1 MKQLLPL
8 FLLLCLSANAQE
20 KFTVYFDFD
29 VAEANTSSTQSLSK
43 WIAANPNARIQK
55 IYGYTD
61 KMGDAAYN
69 QDLSERR
76 ALYVYEQLK
85 AANLNLGNVDEKGFG
100 ESQSTAVRNPK
111 DRKVVIQYASPQ
123 IQPTPG
129 QSDLDKKVTTAKKGD
144 RIRLENMN
152 FYENSTTLLPS
163 SVPVLNDLLA
173 VLKSH
178 PLLKVQIQ
186 GHVCCQVE
194 NEEKLS
200 YRRARLLCEYLVDH
214 GIAADRLSHT
224 GFGSTKPI
232 YPLPEKNEEERVVN
246 RRVEIE
252 IVEN

>member
-1 MKQLLPL
+1 MKQTLLL
-8 FLLLCLSANAQE
+8 FCLLCLSANAQQ

-29 VAEANTSSTQSLSK
+29 IAEANAASAQSLSK
-43 WIAANPNARIQK
+43 WIAANPNVIIQK

-61 KMGDAAYN
+61 QSGDGAYN

-76 ALYVYEQLK
+76 ALYVYKELK
-85 AANLNLGNVDEKGFG
+85 AANLNLAAVDEKGFG
-100 ESQSTAVRNPK
+100 ESKSTANDNPK

-123 IQPTPG
+123 IQPVVV
-129 QSDLDKKVTTAKKGD
+129 QSELDKKVSKAKKGD
-144 RIRLENMN
+144 RIRLDNMN

-173 VLKSH
+173 VLKDH
-178 PLLKVQIQ
+178 PSLKIEIQ
-186 GHVCCQVE
+186 GHVCCQIE
-194 NEEKLS
+194 NEERLS
-200 YRRARLLCEYLVDH
+200 HRRARLVYEYLVKN
-214 GIAADRLSHT
+214 GIDTERLSHN

-252 IVEN
+252 IIEI